1 MFKQQ
6 NFAMNTIEE
15 TLDIACQSPPIH
27 KSQIDIP
34 PMTEQKQLEEVC
46 QAGQT
51 DDNTSVD
58 KKEKEES
65 QSEQIIKN
73 RCEEYKFTTIVDK
86 VDVRIKMEKKS
97 DQSEC
102 INNENHEIYI

>member
-1 MFKQQ
+1 
-6 NFAMNTIEE
+6 MNTIEE

-46 QAGQT
+46 HAGQT

-65 QSEQIIKN
+65 QSEEIILN
-73 RCEEYKFTTIVDK
+73 TWEEQKLSTAIDS
-86 VDVRIKMEKKS
+86 VRIEMEKES
-97 DQSEC
+97 DQSDGLD
-102 INNENHEIYI
+102 NENSEIYI